1 MWIRIHSRFWCI
13 CLLYFLF
20 LYTYKD
26 NLLLLMYSSL
36 LLYTSLNNFSSVFTC
51 ALTFIGIHA
60 LHYRVASYTSPLF
73 HNPSRPDINTTKP
86 TKCAFGLQGFKTHVI
101 SLPVFELSTL
111 CLPGKP
117 SNPLS
122 WPSRLSSQIRVLMG
136 LSYWTIVRNTS
147 ITVEALTFNFR
158 STDFQQQ
165 SQKIWTDNP
174 QAPCKSLIT
183 SKCKYFLLTHL
194 SFSVGY
200 YKYLQ
205 GFKL

>member
-20 LYTYKD
+20 LFCFYTHKD

-60 LHYRVASYTSPLF
+60 LHYRVASYTSLLS
-73 HNPSRPDINTTKP
+73 HNPSRPYINATKP
-86 TKCAFGLQGFKTHVI
+86 TKCAFGLRDLKTHVI

-122 WPSRLSSQIRVLMG
+122 WPSRLTSQIRVLMG
-136 LSYWTIVRNTS
+136 LSDLLNYCTLHFLNC
-147 ITVEALTFNFR
+147 R
-158 STDFQQQ
+158 STD
-165 SQKIWTDNP
+165 
-174 QAPCKSLIT
+174 L
-183 SKCKYFLLTHL
+183 
-194 SFSVGY
+194 
-200 YKYLQ
+200 
-205 GFKL
+205 